1 MSLFCSSHSTSSGQ
15 APLDVLHRDDTLVRA
30 ESRTYVYKAVRIVMP
45 SEVEALPAIY
55 SPFYLLF
62 ITPQGKTVLDPGPG
76 CFTGC
81 FMATFRRSIS
91 DPCKLILQIDGCFRI
106 LAI

>member
-55 SPFYLLF
+55 APFYLIF
-62 ITPQGKTVLDPGPG
+62 ITPQGKNRLRSCARVFYGVFHG
-76 CFTGC
+76 C
-81 FMATFRRSIS
+81 
-91 DPCKLILQIDGCFRI
+91 LQEID
-106 LAI
+106 